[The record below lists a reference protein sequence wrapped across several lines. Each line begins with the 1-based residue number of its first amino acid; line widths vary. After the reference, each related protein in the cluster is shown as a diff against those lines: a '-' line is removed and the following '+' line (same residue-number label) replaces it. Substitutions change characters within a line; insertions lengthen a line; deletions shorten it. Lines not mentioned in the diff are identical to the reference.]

1 MITSYH
7 CRPKK
12 ADSFFVLLKIICY
25 NFSNKYFYMFTFFT
39 IPPFASAIASLIL
52 GLFVFSSNKKKGVNI
67 AFLLIGLVTFWWQ
80 FCWFILFNTS
90 DAIIA
95 DFLVRLGYVGIIF
108 IPITLYHFF
117 LRFFEVKSKLSK
129 ASVIVTYIAGIFFV
143 SLLFTSDLFI
153 DGYYHYFW
161 GFYPKAGIFHP
172 VYLLFLTVLSL
183 RLLQLSWKNLKA
195 QKFISAYK
203 YQQTKY
209 VLLALVF
216 YIFAASDFLVNYG
229 YEFFPFGFFF
239 IFCFLGIFAYA
250 IIRHRLMDIKMV
262 LRGSSVYLSSLITTL
277 FIAVLINWLSYHYF
291 AEEIYW
297 VNLLILIFC
306 VSVFPS
312 IKNKYFFWA
321 NKYFFSSLYDPQKLI
336 AEVSENLRTTLQ
348 VDTIYRHIF
357 DSLDKA
363 FHLKAFGVLSYDE
376 TEKIYELDFNMGFE
390 TGGNNRFEHNKKLHN
405 LFIGHNKTMITE
417 ELRKYYYKK
426 DTKETIDMLTA
437 LKVEVLIPLNIKDR
451 TVGLIAL
458 GAKESNDV
466 YTDIDLQALEIV
478 GAQAATVIENAHL
491 YEETIN
497 FNLKLKD
504 EVAKATRNLL
514 AANKK
519 LIKLD
524 EAKSEFISIASHQL
538 RTPLT
543 IIKGYISMILEG
555 NFGELTPGEKDSLE
569 KVYASNERLIQLVE
583 NLLNISRIESGRLQ
597 YEFKP
602 IQLDD
607 LVDSVVEELEPK
619 AKGKGLR
626 FSYKR
631 PKKKMPAVIIDEEKV
646 RQVVM
651 NLVDNAIKYTKK
663 GSVTV
668 SLKPSKSRDKKIG
681 NCLEFCVTDS
691 GMGISE
697 EDLPNLFKKFSRGT
711 GSSLIHTEGTGLGL
725 YVAKQMI
732 EAHQGRIWAES
743 VGENKGSKFCF
754 KLSTKKTP
762 PPNPSEEEE
771 KK

>member
-1 MITSYH
+1 
-7 CRPKK
+7 
-12 ADSFFVLLKIICY
+12 
-25 NFSNKYFYMFTFFT
+25 MFTIFT

-52 GLFVFSSNKKKGVNI
+52 GLFVFSSNKKRSANI
-67 AFLLIGLVTFWWQ
+67 TFLLIGLVTFWWQ
-80 FCWFILFNTS
+80 FCWFILFNTN
-90 DAIIA
+90 DLELV

-117 LRFFEVKSKLSK
+117 QRFFEIKSNLNKI
-129 ASVIVTYIAGIFFV
+129 SVISSYAIGFIFVTF
-143 SLLFTSDLFI
+143 LFTTNFFI

-161 GFYPKAGIFHP
+161 GFYPKAGLAHP
-172 VYLLFLTVLSL
+172 VYLAFLTVLSL
-183 RLLQLSWKNLKA
+183 RLLQISWSNLKV
-195 QKFISAYK
+195 QKYVSVYK

-209 VLLALVF
+209 VLLALIF
-216 YIFAASDFLVNYG
+216 YIFAASDFLLNYG
-229 YEFFPFGFFF
+229 IGFYPFGFLF
-239 IFCFLGIFAYA
+239 IFCFLGIFSYA

-262 LRGSSVYLSSLITTL
+262 LRGSSVYLSSLVTTL
-277 FIAVLINWLSYHYF
+277 FIAVLINWLAYHYF
-291 AEEIYW
+291 SEEIYW
-297 VNLLILIFC
+297 INLVILIFC

-336 AEVSENLRTTLQ
+336 AEVSESLRTTLQ

-363 FHLKAFGVLSYDE
+363 FHLKAFGVLSYE
-376 TEKIYELDFNMGFE
+376 EKEKIYELDFNMGFDV
-390 TGGNNRFEHNKKLHN
+390 GGNNRFEHNKKLHD
-405 LFIGHNKTMITE
+405 LFIGQNKTMITE
-417 ELRKYYYKK
+417 ELRKYFYNKK
-426 DTKETIDMLTA
+426 TKDTIDMLSA
-437 LKVEVLIPLNIKDR
+437 LKVEVLVPLNIKDR

-466 YTDIDLQALEIV
+466 YTDMDLQALEIV

-491 YEETIN
+491 YEETLN

-504 EVAKATRNLL
+504 EVAKATKDLL

-543 IIKGYISMILEG
+543 IIKGYISMIIEG

-597 YEFKP
+597 YEFKS

-619 AKGKGLR
+619 AKGKGLK

-631 PKKKMPAVIIDEEKV
+631 PKKKMSPVIVDEEKV

-668 SLKPSKSRDKKIG
+668 SLKPGKSRDKKIG
-681 NCLEFCVTDS
+681 GCLEFCVTDS
-691 GMGISE
+691 GMGISA

-725 YVAKQMI
+725 YVARQMI

-743 VGENKGSKFCF
+743 IGENKGSKFCF

-762 PPNPSEEEE
+762 PSNPSQEEEAG
-771 KK
+771 